1 MATRTITSPGVQI
14 NEVDLSVI
22 ARPSGATNV
31 FVTGFASQ
39 GPTDEVINVG
49 SISEFESVFGSPTN
63 AAERYLYHS
72 ARQLL
77 TQSPANLLVT
87 RMPYGSG
94 SGDGFSNQYSALVYP
109 VSSVLE
115 TFVPSY
121 SGNGTT
127 INNVVTATNS
137 VYQQATYENST
148 KFVVL
153 EPYSV
158 LLTDAQYQ
166 NIVEN
171 NIVWADSY
179 TPGVIYQADDIKW
192 GGIVVLDSAKTS
204 VNNLYEGY
212 YVALADNSN
221 NNPATDFDAIQAA
234 KASYVIQDG
243 THQYFTTIPNARLNF
258 SLTQAYSANGTS
270 ISQTIEQFPRDYD
283 FGTPFYNDCLTLMV
297 YKLRSSIYA
306 QDTVVLDAV
315 VAEGYTGSLYGLRTQ
330 NNKNCGAPVSFFLD
344 NIANQSSS
352 TIKVITNPYISN
364 TGSWLSPEGV
374 PSKTVRLASQTK
386 NLFSQGVYISD
397 TNTVAGDV
405 GNVPLKLQRILSN
418 IDNLDVDL
426 DVIAEAGLGTIW
438 TSAYTRWCDANY
450 GNANYMKPKIFDE
463 NYNVDISVLKT
474 QTNDPVGGIA
484 SNYLD
489 VAEQFIAFADNT
501 RKDHVFIAD
510 PLRNIFVQGAN
521 TKVAKNAGYV
531 FSSDVYWPLKNLY
544 NGSISSYATVYGNWL
559 KTNDAA
565 SNKQVWVPA
574 SGWVAATFAT
584 VAQNSYP
591 WIAPAGFNRGA
602 LTNVT
607 DVGISPTQKQRDLL
621 YRINVNPIAFFP
633 GDGYVIFG
641 QKTLFTKPSAFD
653 RINVRRLFLTLEKTT
668 KNVLKYYVFEPNTFT
683 TRTRL
688 ANSLKPTFDQAKTYE
703 GLYDYKIVCDERNN
717 TPDVIDNNELRIS
730 IYIQPVRTAEFIL
743 CDFIAT
749 RTGVNFNELI
759 G

>member
-31 FVTGFASQ
+31 FVTGFAAQ

-49 SISEFESVFGSPTN
+49 SISEFESIFGSPTN

-109 VSSVLE
+109 ISSDAAKYEDSTNFQVL
-115 TFVPSY
+115 
-121 SGNGTT
+121 
-127 INNVVTATNS
+127 A
-137 VYQQATYENST
+137 
-148 KFVVL
+148 
-153 EPYSV
+153 PYSV
-158 LLTDAQYQ
+158 LLTDEQYQ
-166 NIVEN
+166 KIVEN
-171 NIVWADSY
+171 DVVWADGY
-179 TPGVIYQADDIKW
+179 TEGTIYIADDIKY

-221 NNPATDFDAIQAA
+221 NNPATDFDAIQGA
-234 KASYVIQDG
+234 KAAYTIENG
-243 THQYFTTIPNARLNF
+243 THQYFTSIPDARLNF
-258 SLTQAYSANGTS
+258 SLTQAYSATGTS
-270 ISQTIEQFPRDYD
+270 VSQTIEQFPRDYD
-283 FGTPFYNDCLTLMV
+283 FGSSFYNDCLTLMV
-297 YKLRSSIYA
+297 FKLRTSIYA

-315 VAEGYTGSLYGLRTQ
+315 VTEGHTGSLYGLRTQ
-330 NNKNCGAPVSFFLD
+330 NNKNGGAPVTFFLD
-344 NIANQSSS
+344 NVANQASS

-364 TGSWLSPEGV
+364 TGSWLTPEGI
-374 PSKTVRLASQTK
+374 PAKTVRLASETK
-386 NLFSQGVYISD
+386 NMFSQGVYISD
-397 TNTVAGDV
+397 TSTVAGDV

-418 IDNLDVDL
+418 IDNLDIEL
-426 DVIAEAGLGTIW
+426 DVTAEAGLGTIW
-438 TSAYTRWCDANY
+438 TSAKARWCDPNY
-450 GNANYMKPKIFDE
+450 GNSNYMEPKIFDE
-463 NYNVDISVLKT
+463 TYNVDISVLKT
-474 QTNDPVGGIA
+474 QTNDPVGGVA
-484 SNYLD
+484 SDYQD
-489 VAEQFIAFADNT
+489 VAGQFLAFADNT

-510 PLRNIFVQGAN
+510 PLRNIFVQGSN
-521 TKVAKNAGYV
+521 TKVAKNAGFV

-544 NGSISSYATVYGNWL
+544 AGSISSYATVYGNWL
-559 KTNDAA
+559 KTNDVA

-641 QKTLFTKPSAFD
+641 QKTLYTKPSAFD
-653 RINVRRLFLTLEKTT
+653 RINVRRLFLTLEKTA
-668 KNVLKYYVFEPNTFT
+668 KNVLKFYVFEPNTFT

-717 TPDVIDNNELRIS
+717 TPDVIDNNELRVS